1 MPIENVKKAQRGAI
15 FSWFFGQGIGTARE
29 YVAAALI
36 KLGVTPNAVTLLGM
50 ATTITAGVLM
60 AFGAGDKVGSSV
72 NPDHS
77 YYGFFAGLLIIL
89 ASAFDI
95 LDGAIA
101 RNSGKTTQRGAFLDS
116 SCDRIADASL
126 FIGIAIY
133 FFRNPHLPHALWFAL
148 ATLIAFANSEFIS
161 YIKARAENFIPKC
174 PVGYWQRGERIAGI
188 FIGLFSGHIATVMVL
203 LAVSSSFTTLR
214 RIVFSYRQIKRLE
227 NNQPLADPRPPFRG
241 AGKFLLW
248 HYPRMSV
255 PYDIVTAA
263 NIAIILFVD
272 LQRTGGVV

>member
-1 MPIENVKKAQRGAI
+1 MVNLNNVKKAQRGAF

-29 YVAAALI
+29 YVADFLI
-36 KLGVTPNAVTLLGM
+36 KLGVTPNMMTILGM
-50 ATTITAGVLM
+50 LTTIAAGVFM
-60 AFGAGDKVGSSV
+60 AFGAGFKVGSSAL
-72 NPDHS
+72 PDHS
-77 YYGFFAGLLIIL
+77 YYGFIAGLLIIF

-101 RNSGKTTQRGAFLDS
+101 RNSGKISRRGAFLDS

-126 FIGIAIY
+126 FIGIVIF
-133 FFRNPHLPHALWFAL
+133 FFRNPQIPRAQLFAL
-148 ATLIAFANSEFIS
+148 AAMIAFANAEFIS
-161 YIKARAENFIPKC
+161 YTKARAENFIPKC

-203 LAVSSSFTTLR
+203 LAISSSFTTLR
-214 RIVFSYRQIKRLE
+214 RITFSYQQIRRQE
-227 NNQPLADPRPPFRG
+227 NQQPLLDPRPPF
-241 AGKFLLW
+241 AGFKKYALW
-248 HYPRMSV
+248 YYPRMSL

-272 LQRTGGVV
+272 LQRWT